1 MTEQDTEEYEDLWT
15 WFKALDAATDAARA
29 RIHAT
34 LASNRADGPT
44 SATRKLVPPSWRGTG
59 SGSRRMGRGLF
70 VTS

>member
-1 MTEQDTEEYEDLWT
+1 MTKQDSEEYEDLWT

-44 SATRKLVPPSWRGTG
+44 SAARILRRRVGEEQKAVRGE
-59 SGSRRMGRGLF
+59 RAAACL
-70 VTS
+70 

>member
-1 MTEQDTEEYEDLWT
+1 MTEQDSEEYEDLWT

-44 SATRKLVPPSWRGTG
+44 SATRS
-59 SGSRRMGRGLF
+59 SRRRVGEEQEAVRGEWAAACL
-70 VTS
+70 